1 MNPQVNKCLECNDM
15 VYVQG
20 IPVCGLEQLP
30 CVLIR
35 SCPVERFEEYQRKMN
50 EASLHRDRRKE
61 NDYE

>member
-1 MNPQVNKCLECNDM
+1 MNPQVNKCLECKDM

-35 SCPVERFEEYQRKMN
+35 SCPVERIEEYQRKMST
-50 EASLHRDRRKE
+50 ALLSPKLPKE